1 MAIRNR
7 YELIPQQ
14 RTPPPGAE
22 RPTQVKLGTRNIAA
36 PGGRNHGAQYTNNN
50 HQYSNKDQATTK
62 KKTKNKRVPPCKYNP
77 YKPGPTI

>member
-62 KKTKNKRVPPCKYNP
+62 KKKKNKQK
-77 YKPGPTI
+77 GTSL

>member
-14 RTPPPGAE
+14 RTLPPGAQ

-50 HQYSNKDQATTK
+50 HQYSNNDQATT
-62 KKTKNKRVPPCKYNP
+62 
-77 YKPGPTI
+77 I